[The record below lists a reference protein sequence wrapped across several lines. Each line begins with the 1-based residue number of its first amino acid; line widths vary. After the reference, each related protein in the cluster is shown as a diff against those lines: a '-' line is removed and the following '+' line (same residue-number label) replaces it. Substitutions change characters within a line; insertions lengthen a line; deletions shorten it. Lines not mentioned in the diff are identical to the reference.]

1 MMAGSTN
8 ALQSEAGYIDARPH
22 IRQIDEILLR
32 RTAGPYIG
40 SWLLSRVSSASCFR
54 RNSSYSGVPS
64 LGGAS
69 LGSPPIHAGVESMTF
84 SEMLSIVVEH
94 DASAI

>member
-1 MMAGSTN
+1 MFGFWVMA
-8 ALQSEAGYIDARPH
+8 LVAG
-22 IRQIDEILLR
+22 EFSFLL
-32 RTAGPYIG
+32 PP
-40 SWLLSRVSSASCFR
+40 
-54 RNSSYSGVPS
+54 NSSYSGVPS

-94 DASAI
+94 DASATQAISKATTRVIIGLGQLERGTAGVGNG